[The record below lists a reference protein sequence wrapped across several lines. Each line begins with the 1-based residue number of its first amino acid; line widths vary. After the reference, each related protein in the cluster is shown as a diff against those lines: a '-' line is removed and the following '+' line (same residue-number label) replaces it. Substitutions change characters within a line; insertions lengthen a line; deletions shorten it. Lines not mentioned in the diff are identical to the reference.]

1 MFILE
6 GNIGAGKSTFIRVL
20 KERAPFIDS
29 AFEPL
34 SQWDGEGAS
43 LLGNFMQDPTRWAFT
58 METYV
63 MSCRFRDHMRLQKM
77 PEATLAERSLYSGHY
92 VFAINSYAQGF
103 MSAIEWA
110 AYETLFN
117 YYVLRFSGLK
127 PVCEIPRGF
136 IYLRVDP
143 EVAYERVYKR
153 QRAAESTISL
163 DYLKQIHDRHERFLI
178 DHEVHDELKQVPV
191 LVLDGHGN
199 FESDDACAKSLTQ
212 QVVNFIETNAVKTD
226 VLGSNTLG
234 DGGNGGN
241 GGSVKG
247 YDRI

>member
-43 LLGNFMQDPTRWAFT
+43 LLGNFMRDPTRWAFT

-77 PEATLAERSLYSGHY
+77 QEATLAERSLYSGHY
-92 VFAINSYAQGF
+92 VFAVNSYAQGF
-103 MSAIEWA
+103 MSAVEWA

-117 YYVLRFSGLK
+117 YYVLLPGLK
-127 PVCEIPRGF
+127 PVCEVPRGF

-143 EVAYERVYKR
+143 EVAYERVCKR

-163 DYLKQIHDRHERFLI
+163 DYLRQIHDRHERFLI
-178 DHEVHDELKQVPV
+178 DREVHDELKHVPV

-199 FESDDACAKSLTQ
+199 FESDDLCAKSLTQ
-212 QVVNFIETNAVKTD
+212 QVVNFIATNALKTD
-226 VLGSNTLG
+226 VLGTNTL
-234 DGGNGGN
+234 
-241 GGSVKG
+241 GSVKG
-247 YDRI
+247 HDRV